1 MSETQF
7 QRIVTHVKG
16 IFTTGNGYYLNEQGE
31 QVYGKLPRTKVEHPL
46 KTVMRPTAMSALLR
60 PPLLP
65 FPIGFLTKS
74 PKKKTMYT
82 SLSDG
87 WLGQWMGLSPS
98 CASW

>member
-46 KTVMRPTAMSALLR
+46 KTVMRPTAMSALLH
-60 PPLLP
+60 PSLLL

-74 PKKKTMYT
+74 QKKKDYVYFFVGWMAWTM
-82 SLSDG
+82 DG
-87 WLGQWMGLSPS
+87 SVPFLR
-98 CASW
+98 